1 MPVDPLDALAERIAK
16 LSKQLLVQDAR
27 MTEELSGESGAT
39 SSVGY
44 LFGRIILELSRDSSF
59 LGLENEV
66 EAIFN
71 EVKSTL

>member
-44 LFGRIILELSRDSSF
+44 LFGRIILELSRDNFF

-71 EVKSTL
+71 EVKATL

>member
-1 MPVDPLDALAERIAK
+1 MPVDPLDALAGRVAK
-16 LSKQLLVQDAR
+16 LSKEPLVQDAR

-44 LFGRIILELSRDSSF
+44 LFGRIILELSRDNSF

-71 EVKSTL
+71 EVKATL